1 MSPCL
6 SSCAVF
12 EAESLYGSVL
22 VGGAG
27 TSLKALSHN
36 FVATSSAA
44 GYGLVLLLPAS
55 SSACQP

>member
-12 EAESLYGSVL
+12 EAESLYGTYKL
-22 VGGAG
+22 GGAD
-27 TSLKALSHN
+27 TSLKVLSHN

-44 GYGLVLLLPAS
+44 GCGLVLLPPAS